1 MILHTKV
8 LAMVSTPSERVT
20 VTMPG
25 SLVAE
30 IDRYE
35 RNRSRFIAEAVRHEL
50 ARRRREELLLSIEH
64 PYPGSLADAQLG
76 LSGWDEALPP
86 AEPELLDSAAGVPIR
101 WSDEQGWQENTA

>member
-1 MILHTKV
+1 
-8 LAMVSTPSERVT
+8 MVSTPSERVT

-50 ARRRREELLLSIEH
+50 ARRRREELLLSLEH
-64 PYPGSLADAQLG
+64 PHSQSLADAQLG
-76 LSGWDEALPP
+76 LNDWDATLPP
-86 AEPELLDSAAGVPIR
+86 AEPELLDSAAGVTIR
-101 WSDEQGWQENTA
+101 WSDEQGWQEHTA

>member
-1 MILHTKV
+1 M
-8 LAMVSTPSERVT
+8 ASTPSERVT
-20 VTMPG
+20 VTLPG

-50 ARRRREELLLSIEH
+50 ARRRREELLLSLEH
-64 PYPGSLADAQLG
+64 PHSQSLADAQLG
-76 LSGWDEALPP
+76 LSDWDATLPP

-101 WSDEQGWQENTA
+101 WSAEQGWQEHTA